1 MEMKKI
7 SVKELK
13 PGMVFD
19 KAVYIDMNN
28 ILVAPMV
35 PLKEE
40 DINRLIKW
48 GIEEV
53 ETAGEIIKEG
63 QVKQSR
69 DQTLR
74 SKVDSLTAMMSE
86 KAVSGARGE
95 KSIEDT
101 IEDIYEDT
109 VKLVEDIFSKVRN
122 GVGYDKEK
130 ILNAVDKLIDA
141 VRSDKNTA
149 LEVCTR
155 EREGSYLSTLGVSV
169 AFLAI
174 VTGVSLG
181 YAKHRLMPLG
191 IGALLHDIGMVRVP
205 SYISEKKGPLSPD
218 EYNRIKTH
226 TLYGYRILTR
236 ELDLT
241 NEMATIALQHHE
253 AYDGS
258 GYPRKL
264 KGDAISDFA
273 KIVSVCDAYMAM
285 IRRRSYREEHLSYVA
300 MKNILSAANRKY
312 DPAIVKAFLSNMAV
326 YPVGS
331 IVQLNNN
338 AIGKVV
344 SANPSLPLRPKI
356 AILVDEFGEKLSGDK
371 IIDLNEVSSLYI
383 VKPLSQS
390 IVKKIL
396 NE

>member
-53 ETAGEIIKEG
+53 ETAGEVVKEG
-63 QVKQSR
+63 QLKQSKDEMLKSR
-69 DQTLR
+69 
-74 SKVDSLTAMMSE
+74 VGHLTEMMGA

-95 KSIEDT
+95 KTLDEM
-101 IEDIYEDT
+101 YEDL
-109 VKLVEDIFSKVRN
+109 VKLVEDVFSKVRN

-130 ILNAVDKLIDA
+130 IFSAVDKLIDA

-155 EREGSYLSTLGVSV
+155 EREGNYLSTLGVSV

-181 YAKHRLMPLG
+181 YAKHRLIPLG
-191 IGALLHDIGMVRVP
+191 VGALLHDIGMVRVP
-205 SYISEKKGPLSPD
+205 SYISDKKGALSPD

-241 NEMATIALQHHE
+241 NEIATIALQHHE

-258 GYPRKL
+258 GYPRKS

-273 KIVSVCDAYMAM
+273 KIVAVCDAYLAM

-312 DPAIVKAFLSNMAV
+312 DPVIVKAFLSNMAV

-338 AIGKVV
+338 VIGKVV
-344 SANPSLPLRPKI
+344 SANPSLPLRPRI
-356 AILVDEFGEKLSGDK
+356 AVLVDEFGEKLSGDK

-383 VKPLSQS
+383 KKPLSQS
-390 IVKKIL
+390 YVKKIL